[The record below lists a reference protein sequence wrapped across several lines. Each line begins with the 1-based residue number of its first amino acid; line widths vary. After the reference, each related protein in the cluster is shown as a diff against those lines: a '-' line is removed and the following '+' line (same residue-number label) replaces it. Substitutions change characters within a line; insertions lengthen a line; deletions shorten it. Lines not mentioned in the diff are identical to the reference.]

1 MKRPM
6 IPKAVQQKVRR
17 SKSEG
22 PDVIQLKENSTAAD
36 TEEPLDQNAVSPEI
50 KGALDRC
57 AEAAEYGFQKADG
70 HLKRSKEVIE
80 QAGVLI
86 KGIAKKHGKNKANAP
101 LIANLKQVMTELEST
116 HAEIDKIVREKRR
129 KLKSFNI
136 TLFGRTMVGKS
147 TLMEVLTRGS
157 GESIGSGAQRTTR
170 DVRSYLWQGLTITDV
185 PGVAAFGGEA
195 DEEIAFNAAKQADL
209 ILFLISDDA
218 PQPSEAERLGRL
230 RTWGIPVLGIANV
243 KWGLDSEIAI
253 KHFIHSQDR
262 VFDGEKLRSLF
273 TQFDELAD
281 KHTPGRELPFVP
293 AHLHARFLAD
303 RCEDSALT
311 RDLAA
316 ASRFS
321 HVEER
326 ILNEIITN
334 GPFLRLRSFLH
345 GATASTLETSE
356 ALLQMSTLLEELH
369 LRLADREGELDS
381 WRNSFQLQAR
391 HRLEQMQQETIGKLR
406 NEIRPFAAAH
416 WQKKNAAKEW
426 EARIESAE
434 IETRFRSL
442 QEDLV
447 SDCRTRLQEIEADAR
462 AEIDLMTVDIEAS
475 MMDVKRFG
483 AHGQARKW
491 FQENIGDA
499 LLNIIAFIVASS
511 PGGPWAVL
519 VAVAAVVG
527 TFLGRWYQHHTK
539 TKEEATAEMTAQ
551 MRRSLDAIEENVIE
565 TFGKWFDQQV
575 IVEVVDIFIQSISDL
590 AQTAT
595 DAAAVCRETAWSQ
608 NDVLLDLNRQIIEEA
623 LRHIGL
629 DVAVPTILKV
639 ARIPGQAIVI
649 TTAGER
655 QLPDAAIADLE
666 AQFNESVKQLPG
678 NLLPSSI
685 IQEVVGE
692 YQLSDSIDF
701 DETKRTTRFTW
712 NVQDREARVRIQLA
726 RQLAGFHII
735 SKA

>member
-1 MKRPM
+1 MKRPT
-6 IPKAVQQKVRR
+6 IPKAV
-17 SKSEG
+17 
-22 PDVIQLKENSTAAD
+22 
-36 TEEPLDQNAVSPEI
+36 EPLDQNAVSPEI

-86 KGIAKKHGKNKANAP
+86 KSIAKKHGKNKANAP
-101 LIANLKQVMTELEST
+101 LLADLKQIMTELEST

-230 RTWGIPVLGIANV
+230 RKWGIPVLGIANV

-253 KHFIHSQDR
+253 KHFIHSQDKI
-262 VFDGEKLRSLF
+262 FDDEKLRSLF
-273 TQFDELAD
+273 AQFDELAD
-281 KHTPGRELPFVP
+281 KHTPGRELSFIPT
-293 AHLHARFLAD
+293 HLHARFLAD

-356 ALLQMSTLLEELH
+356 ALLQVSTLLEELH

-391 HRLEQMQQETIGKLR
+391 QRLEQMQQETVGKLR

-416 WQKKNAAKEW
+416 WQKKNAAEEW
-426 EARIESAE
+426 KARIESAE
-434 IETRFRSL
+434 VETKLRSL
-442 QEDLV
+442 QENLV
-447 SDCRTRLQEIEADAR
+447 SDCRTRLQEVEADTR
-462 AEIDLMTVDIEAS
+462 AEIDLMTINIQAS
-475 MMDVKRFG
+475 VMDVKRFG
-483 AHGQARKW
+483 AHGQSRKW
-491 FQENIGDA
+491 LQENIGDA
-499 LLNIIAFIVASS
+499 LISIIAVLLI
-511 PGGPWAVL
+511 GGGIGLVL
-519 VAVAAVVG
+519 VLVAAVVG
-527 TFLGRWYQHHTK
+527 SVLGKWYQHHEK
-539 TKEEATAEMTAQ
+539 TKK
-551 MRRSLDAIEENVIE
+551 DAIAKMTKQMQSQLNLIQE
-565 TFGKWFDQQV
+565 TVTEKFDKWFDQQ
-575 IVEVVDIFIQSISDL
+575 IIAEVVDKFIQSISDL
-590 AQTAT
+590 AQTSA
-595 DAAAVCRETAWSQ
+595 DAAAICRKTAWSQ

-639 ARIPGQAIVI
+639 ARVPGQAIVI
-649 TTAGER
+649 ATAGER
-655 QLPDAAIADLE
+655 RLPDAAIADLE
-666 AQFNESVKQLPG
+666 AQFNESVKQLSG
-678 NLLPSSI
+678 SLLPSSI
-685 IQEVVGE
+685 IQDVVGG
-692 YQLSDSIDF
+692 YQLNGSIDF
-701 DETKRTTRFTW
+701 DETKWTARLTW
-712 NVQDREARVRIQLA
+712 NVQDSEARVRMQLA

>member
-1 MKRPM
+1 M
-6 IPKAVQQKVRR
+6 
-17 SKSEG
+17 
-22 PDVIQLKENSTAAD
+22 IQLKKSGTAAG
-36 TEEPLDQNAVSPEI
+36 TEEHLPQSAFSPEV
-50 KGALDRC
+50 KAALDRC

-70 HLKRSKEVIE
+70 YLKRSKEVI
-80 QAGVLI
+80 QQTDALV
-86 KGIAKKHGKNKANAP
+86 KDIATKHGKNEANAP

-116 HAEIDKIVREKRR
+116 HTEIDKIVREKRR

-185 PGVAAFGGEA
+185 PGVAAFGGEI

-230 RTWGIPVLGIANV
+230 RKWGIPVLGIANV

-253 KHFIHSQDR
+253 KHFIHSQDKI
-262 VFDGEKLRSLF
+262 FDDEKLRSLF
-273 TQFDELAD
+273 AQFDELAD
-281 KHTPGRELPFVP
+281 KHTPGRELPFIP
-293 AHLHARFLAD
+293 THLHARFLAGQ
-303 RCEDSALT
+303 CENSALT

-345 GATASTLETSE
+345 GATESTLETSE

-391 HRLEQMQQETIGKLR
+391 QRLKQMQQETIGKLR

-416 WQKKNAAKEW
+416 WQKENAAKEW
-426 EARIESAE
+426 EARIKSAE

-442 QEDLV
+442 QENLV
-447 SDCRTRLQEIEADAR
+447 SDCRTRLQEVEADTR
-462 AEIDLMTVDIEAS
+462 AEIDFMTITIQAAVIDA
-475 MMDVKRFG
+475 KRFG
-483 AHGQARKW
+483 AHGLSRKW
-491 FQENIGDA
+491 LQENIGDA
-499 LLNIIAFIVASS
+499 LISIIAILLI
-511 PGGPWAVL
+511 GGGIGSATVL
-519 VAVAAVVG
+519 VATVVG
-527 TFLGRWYQHHTK
+527 ALLGRWYQHHTK
-539 TKEEATAEMTAQ
+539 TKKVAVAAMTAQ
-551 MRRSLDAIEENVIE
+551 MQRQLNAIQENVTE
-565 TFGKWFDQQV
+565 TFDKWFNQQ
-575 IVEVVDIFIQSISDL
+575 IIAKVVDIFIQSISDL

-595 DAAAVCRETAWSQ
+595 VAADVCRETAWSQ

-655 QLPDAAIADLE
+655 QLPDAAIADLK
-666 AQFNESVKQLPG
+666 AQFNESVKQLSG
-678 NLLPSSI
+678 SLLPSSI

-692 YQLSDSIDF
+692 YQLSDSIAF
-701 DETKRTTRFTW
+701 DETKRTTRLNW
-712 NVQDREARVRIQLA
+712 NVQDREARVRMQLA

>member
-1 MKRPM
+1 M
-6 IPKAVQQKVRR
+6 
-17 SKSEG
+17 
-22 PDVIQLKENSTAAD
+22 IQLKENSTAAD
-36 TEEPLDQNAVSPEI
+36 TEEPLHQSAASPEV
-50 KGALDRC
+50 KAALDRC

-70 HLKRSKEVIE
+70 YLKRSKEVIE
-80 QAGVLI
+80 QTDALI
-86 KGIAKKHGKNKANAP
+86 KDIAKKHGKNKANAP
-101 LIANLKQVMTELEST
+101 LLADLKLVMAELEST
-116 HAEIDKIVREKRR
+116 HTEIDKIVREKRR

-170 DVRSYLWQGLTITDV
+170 DVRSYLWQSLTITDV

-230 RTWGIPVLGIANV
+230 RKWGIPVLGISNV

-253 KHFIHSQDR
+253 KHFIHNQDKI
-262 VFDGEKLRSLF
+262 FDDEKLRSLF
-273 TQFDELAD
+273 AQFNELAD
-281 KHTPGRELPFVP
+281 KHTPGRELSFIPT
-293 AHLHARFLAD
+293 HLHARFLAG
-303 RCEDSALT
+303 RCENSALT
-311 RDLAA
+311 RDLAT

-334 GPFLRLRSFLH
+334 GPFLRMRSFLH
-345 GATASTLETSE
+345 GATESTLETSE
-356 ALLQMSTLLEELH
+356 ALLQVSTLLEELH

-391 HRLEQMQQETIGKLR
+391 QRLKQLQQETIGKLR
-406 NEIRPFAAAH
+406 NEVRPFAAEH
-416 WQKKNAAKEW
+416 WQKENAAKEW
-426 EARIESAE
+426 KARIESAE
-434 IETRFRSL
+434 IETKFRSL

-462 AEIDLMTVDIEAS
+462 AEIDLMTVDIEAAV
-475 MMDVKRFG
+475 MDVKRFG
-483 AHGQARKW
+483 AYGQSRKW
-491 FQENIGDA
+491 LRENIGNA
-499 LLNIIAFIVASS
+499 LRDIILLLVPSS
-511 PGGPWAVL
+511 SGGPWAVL

-539 TKEEATAEMTAQ
+539 TKEEATAEMTVQ

-629 DVAVPTILKV
+629 DVALPTILKV
-639 ARIPGQAIVI
+639 ARVPGQAIVI
-649 TTAGER
+649 ATAGER
-655 QLPDAAIADLE
+655 QLPASAIADIE
-666 AQFNESVKQLPG
+666 TQFNESVQQLPG

-685 IQEVVGE
+685 IQDVVGE
-692 YQLSDSIDF
+692 YQLNGSIDF
-701 DETKRTTRFTW
+701 DETKRTARLTW
-712 NVQDREARVRIQLA
+712 NVQDREAPVRMQLA
-726 RQLAGFHII
+726 RQLAGFHIT